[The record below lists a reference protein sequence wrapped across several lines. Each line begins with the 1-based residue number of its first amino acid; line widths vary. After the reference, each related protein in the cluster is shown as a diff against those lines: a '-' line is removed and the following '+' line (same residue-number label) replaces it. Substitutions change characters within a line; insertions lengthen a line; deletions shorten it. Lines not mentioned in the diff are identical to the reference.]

1 MPKLIAIWSKPAD
14 AAAFDADYD
23 QTHAKLASALPDVS
37 FEAAK
42 VMQGEKHRVAILSW
56 DSMEAFQKGMSGPEV
71 GPLMEDT
78 ARLQEQYGVTVDT
91 IITE

>member
-23 QTHAKLASALPDVS
+23 ATHAKLASALPGVT
-37 FEAAK
+37 FEGAK

-56 DSMEAFQKGMSGPEV
+56 DSLEAFQKGMSGPEV

-78 ARLQEQYGVTVDT
+78 ARLQETYGVTVET

>member
-23 QTHAKLASALPDVS
+23 QTHAKLASALPGVS
-37 FEAAK
+37 FDAAK

-56 DSMEAFQKGMSGPEV
+56 DSLEAFQKGMSGPEV